1 MEEQMMFLN
10 ECFLQKVNHYD
21 ALVVINDN
29 KEKLSLGKELVLEI
43 DNDNDGKEAVF
54 AKLDKAK
61 IGVLSEEDSKIIRKF
76 LKAGWKNNVLFESR
90 ISKYDEKADENKRYS
105 IAIRIKKASENTK
118 TSSSTTPQKEE
129 KGKEEE

>member
-1 MEEQMMFLN
+1 MFLN

-21 ALVVINDN
+21 ALVVINDD

-54 AKLDKAK
+54 AKLDKAI

-76 LKAGWKNNVLFESR
+76 LKAGWNNNVLFESR

-105 IAIRIKKASENTK
+105 IAIRIKKASENK
-118 TSSSTTPQKEE
+118 DK
-129 KGKEEE
+129 K

>member
-1 MEEQMMFLN
+1 MEEQIMFLN

-21 ALVVINDN
+21 ALVVINDD

-54 AKLDKAK
+54 AKLGKAK

-76 LKAGWKNNVLFESR
+76 LKAGIIMFFLRVGLASMMRRQMR
-90 ISKYDEKADENKRYS
+90 INDIVSL
-105 IAIRIKKASENTK
+105 
-118 TSSSTTPQKEE
+118 
-129 KGKEEE
+129 

>member
-1 MEEQMMFLN
+1 MEEQIMFLN

-21 ALVVINDN
+21 ALVVINDD

-76 LKAGWKNNVLFESR
+76 LKAGWNNNVLFESR

-105 IAIRIKKASENTK
+105 IAIRIKKASENK
-118 TSSSTTPQKEE
+118 DK
-129 KGKEEE
+129 K